1 MKRSGVRRREIRD
14 VRKDLEGH
22 TEYVESVA
30 TLPMVYTLSLD
41 PVTVPFKSRMPRP
54 IL

>member
-1 MKRSGVRRREIRD
+1 MKGSGVRRREIRD
-14 VRKDLEGH
+14 VRKDLERY

-30 TLPMVYTLSLD
+30 MLPMVYTLS
-41 PVTVPFKSRMPRP
+41 VTVPFKSRMPRP